1 MENQSNFEINE
12 KYEGEDFIIRKLEY
26 DDYNKGFFELLQQ
39 LTMAEKPSFEHF
51 KERLDKINSRDAEN
65 IYVYE
70 NKVDHK
76 LYGTISY
83 FSEYKFIHGLSKV
96 GHIEDFVVDKDHRN
110 KKIGTKL
117 IDMAIKMA
125 KQKGCYKI
133 ILECIDELIPFYQKF
148 GFKKN
153 ANSMQ
158 IYFRDKKI

>member
-1 MENQSNFEINE
+1 MENQSNFENNE
-12 KYEGEDFIIRKLEY
+12 RYEEKDFIIRKLEY

-39 LTMAEKPSFEHF
+39 LTIAEKPSFELF
-51 KERLDKINSRDAEN
+51 KECLGKIKSRDAEN

-70 NKVDHK
+70 NKMNNK

-96 GHIEDFVVDKDHRN
+96 GHIEDFVVDKEHRN

-133 ILECIDELIPFYQKF
+133 ILELLM
-148 GFKKN
+148 N
-153 ANSMQ
+153 
-158 IYFRDKKI
+158 

>member
-1 MENQSNFEINE
+1 MENQCNFEVNE
-12 KYEGEDFIIRKLEY
+12 RIVGDNFVIRKLEY
-26 DDYNKGFFELLQQ
+26 DDYHKGFFELLQQ
-39 LTMAEKPSFEHF
+39 LTMADKPSYEEF
-51 KERLDKINSRDAEN
+51 KNHLDNINRRDAEN

-70 NKVDHK
+70 NLVDKK

-83 FSEYKFIHGLSKV
+83 FSEYKFIHNLSKV

-110 KKIGTKL
+110 KKIGSKL

-133 ILECIDELIPFYQKF
+133 ILECTDELIPFYQKF

>member
-12 KYEGEDFIIRKLEY
+12 RYEGEDFIIRKLEY

-39 LTMAEKPSFEHF
+39 LTMAEKPSFEHY

-65 IYVYE
+65 IFVYE

-96 GHIEDFVVDKDHRN
+96 GHIEDFVVDKDYR
-110 KKIGTKL
+110 GFKL
-117 IDMAIKMA
+117 GRKLMDTA
-125 KQKGCYKI
+125 KNYCSQNNCYKI
-133 ILECIDELIPFYQKF
+133 ILDCEEKLIPFYERF
-148 GFKKN
+148 GFKRK

-158 IYFRDKKI
+158 LYYI